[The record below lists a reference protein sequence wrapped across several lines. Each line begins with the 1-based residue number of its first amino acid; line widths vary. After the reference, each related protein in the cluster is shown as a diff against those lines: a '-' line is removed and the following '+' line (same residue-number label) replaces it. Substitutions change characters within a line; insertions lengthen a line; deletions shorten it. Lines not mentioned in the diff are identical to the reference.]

1 LANHD
6 HSIRMRIACCHVAMT
21 AMICLSCSGT
31 YSFAADLNIQELQR
45 AAERGYIP
53 KQIQLAGDYFVGRG
67 VPQDAK
73 RAAYWYKKAAESGDP
88 WAENQLGFLC
98 QTGQGVQADP
108 DCALHWY
115 QLAAASGLPIAKVNL
130 GVMYFWGI
138 SVPKDEVLAAQL
150 FREAAAKGSGVA
162 ATYLGDINSLGL
174 GVKQDKAIGE
184 AWYEEGVK
192 MRDPFAEFDMA
203 LLLSTSQDHQRDLP
217 RAVKLLRQSAAAGF
231 VPAMHSLGLLLTNHP
246 ELADSHEEAWS
257 LLEAAANAGCWK
269 SSVVLGVIARDG
281 GGNSGGLES
290 AFYHFQIAIL
300 QSGEEAR
307 RLLSNDLHAL
317 EKQLTEKQRSVLAS
331 EANAWYSKHNA
342 VFEFVFQDR
351 DSDRAS
357 LIPALALTAVSKG
370 IHAGTLVPSPSL

>member
-1 LANHD
+1 
-6 HSIRMRIACCHVAMT
+6 MT
-21 AMICLSCSGT
+21 AMICLSCSG
-31 YSFAADLNIQELQR
+31 SLSIAADVNIQELQR
-45 AAERGYIP
+45 AAERGYIS
-53 KQIQLAGDYFVGRG
+53 KQIQLAGDYLAGRG

-88 WAENQLGFLC
+88 WAANQLGFLY
-98 QTGQGVQADP
+98 QTGQGVPADP
-108 DCALHWY
+108 DCAFHWY
-115 QLAAASGLPIAKVNL
+115 QLAAASGLPVAKVNL

-138 SVPKDEVLAAQL
+138 GVPKDEVLAAQL

-162 ATYLGDINSLGL
+162 ATYLGDMNSLGL

-203 LLLSTSQDHQRDLP
+203 LLLSTSQDHQHDLP
-217 RAVKLLRQSAAAGF
+217 RAVKLFRQSAAAGF

-246 ELADSHEEAWS
+246 ELADSNEEARP

-290 AFYHFQIAIL
+290 AYYHFQIALL
-300 QSGEEAR
+300 QSGEEAM

-317 EKQLTEKQRSVLAS
+317 EQQLTEKQRSTLAS

-342 VFEFVFQDR
+342 VLEFVLQDT
-351 DSDRAS
+351 DSDRAR
-357 LIPALALTAVSKG
+357 LIPASALTAVSKG
-370 IHAGTLVPSPSL
+370 VHAGTLVPSPSS